1 MSHARRGRSSP
12 TEKFLPGWVL
22 ELTIGHIREPLSL
35 SLFSESVEIEEVCDV
50 VLERYVGWETGK
62 KASGVGGLS
71 NGLPVQCALCRAFQK
86 FQAVCRAPS
95 PAC

>member
-1 MSHARRGRSSP
+1 MAEGSEGTRPDNKAFFGEARSRSASVGGSGPASFRHLTEPLMSHARRGRSSP

-50 VLERYVGWETGK
+50 VLER
-62 KASGVGGLS
+62 
-71 NGLPVQCALCRAFQK
+71 
-86 FQAVCRAPS
+86 
-95 PAC
+95 